1 MMMKHIYEHLKT
13 KKKYNTLELKYNV
26 KCEELEEK
34 IVELNTE
41 RRTRRIEK
49 QKFEEQIAKLVE
61 ENIKLKQKK
70 KGGNKNGKEL
80 LQNERKR
87 A

>member
-1 MMMKHIYEHLKT
+1 MMKHIYEHLKT
-13 KKKYNTLELKYNV
+13 KKKYNTLELKYNI

-80 LQNERKR
+80 LQNERKG

>member
-1 MMMKHIYEHLKT
+1 MMKHVYEHLKT

>member
-1 MMMKHIYEHLKT
+1 MMKHIYEHLKT

-26 KCEELEEK
+26 KCDELEEK

>member
-1 MMMKHIYEHLKT
+1 MMKHIYEHLKT
-13 KKKYNTLELKYNV
+13 KKKYNTLMLKYNV

-34 IVELNTE
+34 IVELNAE

>member
-1 MMMKHIYEHLKT
+1 MMKHIYEHLKT
-13 KKKYNTLELKYNV
+13 KKKYNTLELKYNI
-26 KCEELEEK
+26 KCDELEEK

-80 LQNERKR
+80 LQNERKG

>member
-1 MMMKHIYEHLKT
+1 MMKHIYEHLKT

-26 KCEELEEK
+26 KCNELEEK

>member
-1 MMMKHIYEHLKT
+1 MIKHVYEHLKT

>member
-1 MMMKHIYEHLKT
+1 MMKHVYEHLKT

-26 KCEELEEK
+26 KCQELEEK

-70 KGGNKNGKEL
+70 KGGNKNGKKL

>member
-1 MMMKHIYEHLKT
+1 MMKHIYEHLKT

-26 KCEELEEK
+26 KCNELEEK
-34 IVELNTE
+34 IVELNAE

>member
-1 MMMKHIYEHLKT
+1 MMKHIYEHLKT
-13 KKKYNTLELKYNV
+13 KKKYNTLMLKYNV
-26 KCEELEEK
+26 KCDELEEK
-34 IVELNTE
+34 IVELNAE